1 MPSIFVAKL
10 DFAVSDEE
18 LTSLFEEYGTV
29 SKAHIAKD
37 RETGKPRGF
46 AFVEMSNDEETDAA
60 VKGLDGHTINGRE
73 IVVKIAEDRS
83 SGKPAPRSSGDRPAR
98 SDSKPSFTPPAAK
111 SDSPFANDGDD
122 SSSSDSPK
130 PTKRGKG
137 GGKKKPGGGGGGS
150 DRPDARENK
159 MSAYK
164 KSGKNTRVEFDDDD
178 DWELEF
184 KKSQKDG
191 WDDEEEEEEF

>member
-46 AFVEMSNDEETDAA
+46 AFVEMSNNDETDAA
-60 VKGLDGHTINGRE
+60 VKGLDGRTINGRE

-83 SGKPAPRSSGDRPAR
+83 SGKPAPRSAGDRPAR
-98 SDSKPSFTPPAAK
+98 PDSKPSFASSAPK
-111 SDSPFANDGDD
+111 SGSPFANDGED
-122 SSSSDSPK
+122 STSSDAPK

-137 GGKKKPGGGGGGS
+137 GGKKKPTGGSGGGADRS
-150 DRPDARENK
+150 DSRENK

-164 KSGKNTRVEFDDDD
+164 KSGKNNRVEFDDDD

-191 WDDEEEEEEF
+191 WDDEEEE

>member
-10 DFAVSDEE
+10 DFGVSDEE

-83 SGKPAPRSSGDRPAR
+83 SGKPAPRSSSDRLVR
-98 SDSKPSFTPPAAK
+98 SDSKPSFAPPAPK
-111 SDSPFANDGDD
+111 SDSPFANDVDD
-122 SSSSDSPK
+122 SSSSDAPK

-137 GGKKKPGGGGGGS
+137 VGKKKSGSGGADRS
-150 DRPDARENK
+150 DTRENK

-164 KSGKNTRVEFDDDD
+164 KSGKNNRVEFDDDD

-191 WDDEEEEEEF
+191 WDDDEEEEEEF